1 MGGWLADCVM
11 YVGMSGDKG
20 HGTRNLGQGVG
31 AGSRGGGRD
40 QGPGRLAGSFARG
53 YWAGICEAIIGCQ

>member
-20 HGTRNLGQGVG
+20 QGTRDLGQGVG
-31 AGSRGGGRD
+31 GAGTRD
-40 QGPGRLAGSFARG
+40 QGGLAGSFARG

>member
-31 AGSRGGGRD
+31 AGSRGGGAGTRD
-40 QGPGRLAGSFARG
+40 QGDWQAVLPEDIGRVYVRPL
-53 YWAGICEAIIGCQ
+53 

>member
-31 AGSRGGGRD
+31 AGSRGGG
-40 QGPGRLAGSFARG
+40 QGPGTRATGRQFCQRILGG
-53 YWAGICEAIIGCQ
+53 YM